1 MDKKYEI
8 KVQENNTLKEIVDR
22 SRAEVQNLKKKVSVY
37 EDKLD

>member
-8 KVQENNTLKEIVDR
+8 KIQENNTLKEIDDR

>member
-8 KVQENNTLKEIVDR
+8 KIQENNTLKEIVDR
-22 SRAEVQNLKKKVSVY
+22 SRVEVQNLKKKVSVY

>member
-8 KVQENNTLKEIVDR
+8 KIQENNTLKEIVDR